1 MLNEMRL
8 GKVSNETVKAFK
20 ALTRKITYEDSI
32 EATEL

>member
-8 GKVSNETVKAFK
+8 GKLTKESIEAFHK
-20 ALTRKITYEDSI
+20 LNRPLPQKDEI